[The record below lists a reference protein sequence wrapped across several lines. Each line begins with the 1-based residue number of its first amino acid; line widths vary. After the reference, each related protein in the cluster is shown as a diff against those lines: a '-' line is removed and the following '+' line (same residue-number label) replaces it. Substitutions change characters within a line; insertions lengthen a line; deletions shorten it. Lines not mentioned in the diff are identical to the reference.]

1 MYKVK
6 VNDQHHFDI
15 DNNFINGLE
24 ESFDS
29 IKVKNG
35 TFHILHNNKSYTA
48 IIIDSNVAEK
58 AFIIRVN
65 NNDYVLQV
73 QDKFDILLQQ
83 LGLGNLKTKK
93 VNNIKAP
100 MPGLVL
106 RLEKNIG
113 DSIKKGES
121 VLILEAM
128 KMENMIKS
136 PADAVIK
143 NIVVKQGEAVEK
155 NQILIELE

>member
-1 MYKVK
+1 MFKVK
-6 VNDQHHFDI
+6 VNDQHLYEIENDKINDLEQEFDI
-15 DNNFINGLE
+15 IE
-24 ESFDS
+24 
-29 IKVKNG
+29 VKDG
-35 TFHILHNNKSYTA
+35 EFHIIHQHKSYTA
-48 IIIDSNVAEK
+48 TVIDANQAEK
-58 AFIIRVN
+58 TFLIRIN
-65 NNDYVLQV
+65 SNEYQLQV
-73 QDKFDILLQQ
+73 QDKFDILLHQ
-83 LGLGNLKTKK
+83 LGLGNLKAKK

-106 RLEKNIG
+106 RIEKQVG

-136 PADAVIK
+136 PVDAIVK
-143 NIVVKQGEAVEK
+143 NIQVEMGQAVEK

>member
-6 VNDQHHFDI
+6 VNDNHFFEI
-15 DNNFINGLE
+15 DKNSINDKE
-24 ESFDS
+24 VVFDS
-29 IKVKNG
+29 IQIKNG
-35 TFHILHNNKSYTA
+35 EFHIIQNNKSYTA
-48 IIIDSNVAEK
+48 IVIDSNPIDKNFV
-58 AFIIRVN
+58 IRVN
-65 NNDYVLQV
+65 NNEYTIQV

-83 LGLGNLKTKK
+83 LGMSNLKNKK

-100 MPGLVL
+100 MPGLVIKI
-106 RLEKNIG
+106 EKNIG
-113 DSIKKGES
+113 DTIKKGES

-136 PADAVIK
+136 PTDAIIK
-143 NIVVKQGEAVEK
+143 NITVNQGQAVEK

>member
-6 VNDQHHFDI
+6 VNDNHVFEI
-15 DNNFINGLE
+15 DHNQVDGTAE
-24 ESFDS
+24 KFDS
-29 IKVKNG
+29 IQVKNG
-35 TFHILHNNKSYTA
+35 EFHIIQNNKSYTA
-48 IIIDSNVAEK
+48 IVIDANYTDKTFV
-58 AFIIRVN
+58 IRVN
-65 NNDYVLQV
+65 NNEYNIQV
-73 QDKFDILLQQ
+73 QDKFDMLLQQ
-83 LGLGNLKTKK
+83 LGMSNLKNKK

-106 RLEKNIG
+106 RIEKNIG
-113 DSIKKGES
+113 DTIKKGES

-143 NIVVKQGEAVEK
+143 NIQVNQGQAVEK

>member
-6 VNDQHHFDI
+6 VNEHHLFEI
-15 DNNFINGLE
+15 DKNSINNHE
-24 ESFDS
+24 EKFDS
-29 IKVKNG
+29 IVVKDG
-35 TFHILHNNKSYTA
+35 EFHIIHNHKSYTA
-48 IIIDSNVAEK
+48 TVLDANYTEK
-58 AFIIRVN
+58 TFLIRVN
-65 NNDYVLQV
+65 NNEYSIQV

-83 LGLGNLKTKK
+83 LGMGNLKNKK
-93 VNNIKAP
+93 VNQIKAP

-106 RLEKNIG
+106 RFEKNIG
-113 DSIKKGES
+113 DTIKKGES

-136 PADAVIK
+136 PGDAVIK
-143 NIVVKQGEAVEK
+143 NILVKTGQAVEK

>member
-6 VNDQHHFDI
+6 VNEHHLFEI
-15 DNNFINGLE
+15 DKNSINNQE
-24 ESFDS
+24 EKFDS
-29 IKVKNG
+29 IVVKDG
-35 TFHILHNNKSYTA
+35 EFHIIHNHKSYTA
-48 IIIDSNVAEK
+48 TVLDANYTEK
-58 AFIIRVN
+58 TFLIRVN
-65 NNDYVLQV
+65 NNEYNIQV

-83 LGLGNLKTKK
+83 LGMGNLKNKK
-93 VNNIKAP
+93 VNQIKAP

-106 RLEKNIG
+106 RFEKNIG
-113 DSIKKGES
+113 DTIKKGES

-136 PADAVIK
+136 PGDAVIK
-143 NIVVKQGEAVEK
+143 NILVKTGQAVEK